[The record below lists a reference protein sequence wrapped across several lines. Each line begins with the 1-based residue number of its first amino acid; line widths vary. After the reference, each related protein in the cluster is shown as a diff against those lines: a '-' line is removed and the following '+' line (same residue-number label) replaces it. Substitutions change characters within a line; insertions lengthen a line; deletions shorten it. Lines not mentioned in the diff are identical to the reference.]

1 MGFFRWTVGYRC
13 LTRIFVGPMRA
24 ARMFAEGVKGDAALA
39 RIQIELFGS
48 LGATGKGYSTDKA
61 VILGLMG
68 ESPESVNTGV
78 ISDCLE
84 RLEHSRRLVLCGMRE
99 IYFDSQVD
107 LVFHRRK
114 ALPYHPNG
122 MCCRALDV
130 DARYSG

>member
-1 MGFFRWTVGYRC
+1 MCNGYNRSNSGSHG
-13 LTRIFVGPMRA
+13 RKDQQGAYIN
-24 ARMFAEGVKGDAALA
+24 
-39 RIQIELFGS
+39 LFQVPH
-48 LGATGKGYSTDKA
+48 STDKA